1 MFGLLVLQS
10 IVQGVTEFL
19 PVSSSGHLVLIWSA
33 ASWVGI
39 GDGVTQAEMLTL
51 NVALHVGT
59 LAAVVLYF
67 WRMVFDVAQGG
78 IDALLFR
85 KTYNRRLFLFVVI
98 ASLPLMA
105 AGLAVATF
113 VPDAWLLNPM
123 VVATATLVFG
133 LVLLFADIGFG
144 SRRAAKDITVVDALV
159 FGLMQC
165 LALIPGTSRS
175 GITMTAG
182 RMLSIN
188 RTDAARL
195 SMVLSIP
202 AIIAAGGY
210 ETFSTVSAGNWE
222 LSRLALL
229 GSGLAFVSAVI
240 AIWLF
245 MRFIRVSDLLPFVIY
260 RVVLAL
266 SIFAFILVIGVSA
279 TPPI

>member
-1 MFGLLVLQS
+1 MVLS
-10 IVQGVTEFL
+10 
-19 PVSSSGHLVLIWSA
+19 
-33 ASWVGI
+33 
-39 GDGVTQAEMLTL
+39 
-51 NVALHVGT
+51 
-59 LAAVVLYF
+59 
-67 WRMVFDVAQGG
+67 VAQGG
-78 IDALLFR
+78 IDTLLMR
-85 KTYNRRLFLFVVI
+85 ETYNRRLFLFVVI
-98 ASLPLMA
+98 ASIPLMA

-113 VPDAWLLNPM
+113 VPDAWLLNPL

-133 LVLLFADIGFG
+133 LILLFADIGFA
-144 SRRAAKDITVVDALV
+144 STRTAKDITLVDALV
-159 FGLMQC
+159 FGFLQC

-182 RMLSIN
+182 RLLSMN

-195 SMVLSIP
+195 SMLLSIP

-210 ETFSTVSAGNWE
+210 ETYSTVSAGNWE

-229 GSGLAFVSAVI
+229 GAGLAFISAVA

-266 SIFAFILVIGVSA
+266 SIFAFVLVIGVSA